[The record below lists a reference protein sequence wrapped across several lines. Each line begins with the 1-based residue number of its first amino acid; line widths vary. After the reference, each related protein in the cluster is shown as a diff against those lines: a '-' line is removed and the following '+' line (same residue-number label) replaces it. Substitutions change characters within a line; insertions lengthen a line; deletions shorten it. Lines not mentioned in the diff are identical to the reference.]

1 MSEFFKGTADEA
13 ADRINWL
20 ESSIAEWRSVAL
32 AYSREAEAARATA
45 SLLLDQ
51 VAALKA
57 EREVMLQDGWR
68 QCALGQ
74 RTTQFCA
81 MTEEAVKAEREAC
94 AALFDDHKVWDE
106 EAAAIIRERGD
117 V

>member
-1 MSEFFKGTADEA
+1 MSEFFKGTLDEA

-57 EREVMLQDGWR
+57 ERD
-68 QCALGQ
+68 ALLDAL
-74 RTTQFCA
+74 REYA
-81 MTEEAVKAEREAC
+81 HHKAGC
-94 AALFDDHKVWDE
+94 SVGYMGDYNGDCDCGLI
-106 EAAAIIRERGD
+106 AAIDAAKEKP
-117 V
+117 